1 MNGNLSNLQ
10 NTISNKKQEKVFK
23 KGINIDEAIA
33 EKQKNIE
40 ELNAKIE
47 GLKIQM
53 QELLRTFII

>member
-33 EKQKNIE
+33 EKQKNIG
-40 ELNAKIE
+40 NSM
-47 GLKIQM
+47 LK
-53 QELLRTFII
+53 